1 MRHILFASGVL
12 FLFSSSGEAMSAG
25 CVQEKDH
32 LRQILQEGMSR
43 IRVRIEQTD
52 ASPVLS
58 P

>member
-52 ASPVLS
+52 ASPVL
-58 P
+58 